1 MASSSLEGGKPSRHI
16 FAVICCVRST
26 PKQLILNH
34 TSLYRT
40 LYPSLRDT
48 ISPREHRQW
57 RVRLYLCADDNDALF
72 KEHAREVE
80 AAAPSGVETR
90 LLLIPARPNHVPS
103 SEAASGPRPFPWPSD
118 CRWRASEP
126 PEQ

>member
-48 ISPREHRQW
+48 ISPREHRQ
-57 RVRLYLCADDNDALF
+57 RL
-72 KEHAREVE
+72 
-80 AAAPSGVETR
+80 
-90 LLLIPARPNHVPS
+90 ARPACSLEKGSMNAV
-103 SEAASGPRPFPWPSD
+103 
-118 CRWRASEP
+118 
-126 PEQ
+126 